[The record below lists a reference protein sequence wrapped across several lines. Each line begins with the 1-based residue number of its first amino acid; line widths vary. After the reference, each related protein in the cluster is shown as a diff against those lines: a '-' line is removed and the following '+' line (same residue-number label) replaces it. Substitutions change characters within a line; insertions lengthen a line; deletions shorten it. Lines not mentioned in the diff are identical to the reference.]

1 MHFLKKAFISI
12 FTTFAA
18 LFLITYLIVYSAN
31 HGHMNKPVKR
41 VIEFYLSKNDIK
53 AVIDDLNF
61 KENHLTINKISLYL
75 IDNAEGEIND
85 FDITLNFKNL
95 FSNSLIKAYFNI
107 AQFSVKSN
115 NNEELINTQI
125 NGDYSLNILQR
136 NIVTNINLYSIKSD
150 ILTDEKGTE
159 LPVGTALCVYKTSNT
174 KNNPK
179 IADCKLAFGSKASL
193 ALNSKVTDKNIDAN
207 ANIVNIPLIIY
218 QTVEKIIPNNPVISY
233 LREHIKQGHI
243 QNGELSIKLDRKFL
257 KKNILEDDNLKANLH
272 ISNFEYKYHNDLP
285 ALTKIDTNIVISG
298 AEIKFLINE
307 AYSGNS
313 ILSNGIMTLKWEG
326 PLKSK
331 FIFNATAKGDISDLV
346 DFIPNDAYQNI
357 KNEDIDL
364 KEIKGNANS
373 IIEIIIP
380 INSEI
385 DNSYNITSTL
395 TDISFNTLSDNI
407 LLQQGEAKGVFKDN
421 QLNITGKGTINNYV
435 SNFTYDHD
443 MVDEHN
449 NCLLKIKSN
458 ITANNTKFGILKL
471 MSGSAVL
478 DFEYKKQNNNTT
490 IALNSNLDNLEFYIA
505 KIAIHKQLRKK
516 ANLNIHTKLNDK
528 DSDKNIEFTLSGDD
542 SLKINGNI
550 LSKKDI
556 YNMSLLS
563 INHKN
568 TRLRG
573 KITIDSH
580 NMNTEIYGSVLD
592 LSNSNMMEFLQ
603 KDGDTTRSIVLKT
616 NIYKILLQDNVILDN
631 FDLAMKCDKVRC
643 FSGFLNSNIS
653 NNGKLRMYLT
663 AQESYEQW
671 LIESDNAGALLKG
684 LGMYSTMQNG
694 YAKITL
700 NTRRYKVKK
709 DDIIPILDGKFY
721 ITRFTLTDTPFLTRL
736 VSFVSIPGFLSS
748 INSNKNIAFEDM
760 NGKFSYQGN
769 VITLYGAEAHGPFFD
784 FTMKGNI
791 DTNQKLI
798 QIKGNVIPSF
808 FFISSIVNKIPVV
821 GKIFSKVVAPYS
833 LKMQYK

>member
-1 MHFLKKAFISI
+1 MNFLKKAFISI

-18 LFLITYLIVYSAN
+18 LFLVAYLIFYSAN
-31 HGHMNKPVKR
+31 HGHMNKPLKR

-61 KENHLTINKISLYL
+61 KENHLIINKISLYL

-85 FDITLNFKNL
+85 LDITLNFKNL
-95 FSNSLIKAYFNI
+95 FSNSLIEAYFNV
-107 AQFSVKSN
+107 AQFSVISN
-115 NNEELINTQI
+115 NKEEIINTQI
-125 NGDYSLNILQR
+125 NGDYSLNIFQR
-136 NIVTNINLYSIKSD
+136 NILTNINLTSIKSD
-150 ILTDEKGTE
+150 ILTDEKGAG
-159 LPVGTALCVYKTSNT
+159 LPLGKAICVYKTSNT

-179 IADCKLAFGSKASL
+179 IADCKLNFGNKASL
-193 ALNSKVTDKNIDAN
+193 SLNSKVTDKNIDAN

-257 KKNILEDDNLKANLH
+257 KENILEDDNLKANLH
-272 ISNFEYKYHNDLP
+272 ISNFEYKYHKDLT
-285 ALTKIDTNIVISG
+285 ALTKVDTNVVISG
-298 AEIKFLINE
+298 AEVKFLINE

-313 ILSNGIMTLKWEG
+313 VLSNGIMTFKWEG
-326 PLKSK
+326 PLKSQ
-331 FIFNATAKGDISDLV
+331 FVFNATAKGEISDLV

-364 KEIKGNANS
+364 KGIKGNANS

-385 DNSYNITSTL
+385 DNSYNVTSTL
-395 TDISFNTLSDNI
+395 TDINFNTLSNNI

-421 QLNITGKGTINNYV
+421 QLNITGKGKINNYV

-443 MVDEHN
+443 MVDENN
-449 NCLLKIKSN
+449 NCLLKIKSS
-458 ITANNTKFGILKL
+458 ITANNKSFGILKL

-490 IALNSNLDNLEFYIA
+490 IDLNSNLDNLEFYID
-505 KIAIHKQLRKK
+505 KVAIHKQLRKK
-516 ANLNIHTKLNDK
+516 ANLNIHTKLSDK
-528 DSDKNIEFTLSGDD
+528 GSDKNIEFNLSGDD
-542 SLKINGNI
+542 SLKISGNI
-550 LSKKDI
+550 LAKKDI
-556 YNMSLLS
+556 YNISLSS

-580 NMNTEIYGSVLD
+580 NLNTEIYGSVLD

-603 KDGDTTRSIVLKT
+603 KDGDSTRNVMLKT
-616 NIYKILLQDNVILDN
+616 NIYKVLLKDNVILDN
-631 FDLAMKCDKVRC
+631 FDLAIKCDKVRC

-653 NNGKLRMYLT
+653 NNGKVRMSLT

-684 LGMYSTMQNG
+684 LGMYSSMQDG
-694 YAKITL
+694 YAKINL

-709 DDIIPILDGKFY
+709 GDIIPILDGKFY
-721 ITRFTLTDTPFLTRL
+721 ITRFALTDTPFLTRL
-736 VSFVSIPGFLSS
+736 VSFVSMPGFLSS
-748 INSNKNIAFEDM
+748 ITNNKNISFEDM
-760 NGKFSYQGN
+760 NGNFSYQGS
-769 VITLYGAEAHGPFFD
+769 VITLSGAEAHGPFFD

-808 FFISSIVNKIPVV
+808 FFISSIVTKIPVV
-821 GKIFSKVVAPYS
+821 GKIFSKVAPYS
-833 LKMQYK
+833 LKIQYK